1 MKRIYIG
8 NLSFQT
14 TEQDLNDE
22 FSSFGEVISA
32 SIITDKATGNSK
44 GFGFVEMNDD
54 DSAFD
59 AIRAINGKT
68 IAGRKVRVSI
78 AEDKPSRSPR
88 TNR

>member
-14 TEQDLNDE
+14 TEQDLNEE

-44 GFGFVEMNDD
+44 GFGFVEMRDD

>member
-44 GFGFVEMNDD
+44 GFGFVEMSDD

-78 AEDKPSRSPR
+78 AEDKPNRSPR

>member
-14 TEQDLNDE
+14 TEQDLNEE

-44 GFGFVEMNDD
+44 GFGFVEMSDD